1 MSVVFA
7 FSDATAWLDG
17 LEAAISATRGKLA
30 LHRYPDREV
39 GVRLDTP
46 VAGEE
51 VVLAAALHQPNAKLL
66 PLLFA
71 ADAARDLGA
80 KRVGLVAP
88 YLPYLRQDR
97 RFAPGEA
104 ITSQTFAR
112 VLSSTFDWLVTVDPH
127 LHRYPTLDSI
137 YSIPSAV
144 ARAAPLIGAWIAE
157 QADRPLIVGPD
168 SESEQWVSEVATF
181 ARAPFVVLEK
191 TRRGDRDVA
200 VSVPQ
205 VSRWHGRTPVLVD
218 DIVSTARTMI
228 ETIGHLRRLAFRAPM
243 CVGVHAI
250 FADTAYDQL
259 QAAGAAR
266 IVTCNTVAHLSNAID
281 VGPAIGSAVARLMSG
296 ESPIGEDGNSQISRG
311 VT

>member
-7 FSDATAWLDG
+7 FPDATAWLDSFQT
-17 LEAAISATRGKLA
+17 AISATRGKLA
-30 LHRYPDREV
+30 LHHYPDREV

-46 VAGEE
+46 VAGED
-51 VVLAAALHQPNAKLL
+51 VVLAGALHQPNAKLL

-88 YLPYLRQDR
+88 YLPYLRQDQ

-104 ITSQTFAR
+104 ITSRTFAR
-112 VLSSTFDWLVTVDPH
+112 VLSATFDWLVTVDPH

-137 YSIPSAV
+137 YTIPSAA
-144 ARAAPLIGAWIAE
+144 ARAAPLIGTWIAE
-157 QADRPLIVGPD
+157 HVDAPLIVGPD
-168 SESEQWVSEVATF
+168 SESEQWVNEVATV

-191 TRRGDRDVA
+191 TRRGDRDVE
-200 VSVPQ
+200 VSVPE
-205 VSRWHGRTPVLVD
+205 VSRWQGRTPVLVD

-228 ETIGHLRRLAFRAPM
+228 ETIGSLRRLAFRAPV

-250 FADTAYDQL
+250 FADNAYEQL

-266 IVTCNTVAHLSNAID
+266 IVTCNTVGHPSNGID
-281 VGPAIGSAVARLMSG
+281 VGAIIGRAALSAMSRDSTKDLAR
-296 ESPIGEDGNSQISRG
+296 
-311 VT
+311 